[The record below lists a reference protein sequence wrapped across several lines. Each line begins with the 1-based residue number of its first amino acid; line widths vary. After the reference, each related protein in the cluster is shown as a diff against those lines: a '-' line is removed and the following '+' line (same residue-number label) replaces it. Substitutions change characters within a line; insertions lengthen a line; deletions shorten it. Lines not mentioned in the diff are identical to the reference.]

1 MPQQIGRRAAPRLQ
15 GLDALRGIAAL
26 TVVLYHFTLGYQDV
40 LRQHRLGLLFVV
52 SNGHFAVNLFFIISG
67 FVIFMTLES
76 SAGAADFAVS
86 RFARL
91 WPPYM
96 ACAALTG
103 SVILFQ
109 HFNPLKLTVRDALLN
124 ALMMNR
130 ALAIVSIDPSYWTLT
145 FEVLFYAGA
154 AVTFF
159 VLRVRR
165 MEWACLAWL
174 GVALAAK
181 VSGFDAHHARFGVIL
196 DADYCQ
202 FFVLGMMIYL
212 IAKRRAT
219 RLTMST
225 ALLAY
230 AMNLFGPSN
239 NPGNVTL
246 CCFMVMTAV
255 FGLTVWL
262 IAETRLRFLNVWP
275 LLFLGEI
282 SYSLY
287 LVHQIAGY
295 WIIEKLEGRGWNP
308 NIAILAAILCAIAA
322 AACVRRGVEL
332 PAQKAIRGWYR
343 EKGKYY
349 LSSPSRTFVP
359 ANSAPMVPMEG
370 SGPQSS

>member
-1 MPQQIGRRAAPRLQ
+1 MPQQIGRQAAPRLQ

-181 VSGFDAHHARFGVIL
+181 VSGFDARHARFGVIL

-202 FFVLGMMIYL
+202 FFCAWHDDLPDSETARYQIDYVNRVAGLCHESVWPFGQSGQ
-212 IAKRRAT
+212 RD
-219 RLTMST
+219 
-225 ALLAY
+225 ALLFY
-230 AMNLFGPSN
+230 GHD
-239 NPGNVTL
+239 G
-246 CCFMVMTAV
+246 
-255 FGLTVWL
+255 WL
-262 IAETRLRFLNVWP
+262 WV
-275 LLFLGEI
+275 G
-282 SYSLY
+282 SLADRRDKAA
-287 LVHQIAGY
+287 LPQC
-295 WIIEKLEGRGWNP
+295 
-308 NIAILAAILCAIAA
+308 LAAAIFRRNLVLALPGTPDRRLLDNRKAGRPGLESKHRDTGGNSVRHRCGDMRAPGGRAA
-322 AACVRRGVEL
+322 GTEGNPRLVS
-332 PAQKAIRGWYR
+332 R
-343 EKGKYY
+343 EG
-349 LSSPSRTFVP
+349 
-359 ANSAPMVPMEG
+359 
-370 SGPQSS
+370 